1 MVVGLGL
8 DGETDETGGNRN
20 MMEKRNIPVAAPMLV
35 GNEKAYVID
44 CLDSTW
50 ISSTGKYVER
60 FESAFADFCGARH
73 AISCCNGTVALHL
86 ALVALGLK
94 AGDEVIVPTLTFV
107 ATANVVRYC
116 DATPI
121 FVDVDPETWTMDP
134 FLIEQKIT
142 SRTRGIIVVHLYG
155 QPTDLDPVLELAAR
169 HSLFVV
175 EDAAE
180 AHGAEYKG
188 KKVGSLTT
196 VGAFSFYGNKALT
209 TGEGGMLTTND
220 NSFAAKLRLL
230 RGQGMDSQRRYWHPV
245 IGYNYRMTNV
255 AAAIGLGQLER
266 ADWHLERR
274 ATVADWYK
282 KALAGIDGIKW
293 QSEQDWSKRIYWMF
307 SIVLDEHAG
316 NREDAMAHLQA
327 DGIETRPLFYPLHLL
342 PPYQKQEDNAGYP
355 VAEQI
360 SQHGFSLPT
369 WGGLSYEDVN
379 YVAESLVQYLKTKR
393 DSERL

>member
-8 DGETDETGGNRN
+8 DGETDETGGGGS

-35 GNEKAYVID
+35 GNEKAYVSD

-94 AGDEVIVPTLTFV
+94 VGDEVIVPAITFV
-107 ATANVVRYC
+107 ATANVVTYC
-116 DATPI
+116 GATPI
-121 FVDVDPETWTMDP
+121 FVDVDPATWTLDP
-134 FLIEQKIT
+134 SLIEQKIT
-142 SRTRGIIVVHLYG
+142 TRTRGIIVVHLYG
-155 QPTDLDPVLELAAR
+155 QPTDLDPVLDLARR

-188 KKVGSLTT
+188 KKVGSLTA

-220 NSFAAKLRLL
+220 DGFAAELRLL

-274 ATVADWYK
+274 ADVANWYK
-282 KALAGIDGIKW
+282 KALASIGGITW
-293 QSEQDWSKRIYWMF
+293 QSEPDWSQRIYWMF
-307 SIVLDEHAG
+307 SIVLDGEAG
-316 NREDAMAHLQA
+316 NRDDAMAHLQA

-342 PPYQKQEDNAGYP
+342 PPYQKPEDNTGCP

-360 SQHGFSLPT
+360 SQNGFSLPT
-369 WGGLSYEDVN
+369 WAGLSSDDVN
-379 YVAESLVQYLKTKR
+379 YVTESLIRYLKTKR
-393 DSERL
+393 

>member
-1 MVVGLGL
+1 
-8 DGETDETGGNRN
+8 
-20 MMEKRNIPVAAPMLV
+20 MMKKRNIPVAAPMLV
-35 GNEKAYVID
+35 GNEKSYVID

-60 FESAFADFCGARH
+60 FESAFADFCGVRH

-94 AGDEVIVPTLTFV
+94 PGDEVIVPTITFV
-107 ATANVVRYC
+107 ATANVVKYC
-116 DATPI
+116 GATPI
-121 FVDVDPETWTMDP
+121 FVDVDPATWTIDP
-134 FLIEQKIT
+134 SLIEQKIT

-155 QPTDLDPVLELAAR
+155 QPADLDPVLDLARR

-188 KKVGSLTT
+188 KKVGSLTA

-220 NSFAAKLRLL
+220 DGFAAQLRLL

-266 ADWHLERR
+266 ADWHLEGR
-274 ATVADWYK
+274 AKVANWYQ
-282 KALAGIDGIKW
+282 KALAAIAGITW
-293 QSEQDWSKRIYWMF
+293 QSEPDWSKRIYWMF
-307 SIVLDEHAG
+307 SIVLDEQAG
-316 NREDAMAHLQA
+316 NRDGAMAHLQA
-327 DGIETRPLFYPLHLL
+327 DGIETRPLFHPLHLL
-342 PPYQKQEDNAGYP
+342 PPYQNPEDNTGYP

-360 SQHGFSLPT
+360 SQNGFSLPT
-369 WGGLSYEDVN
+369 WAGLTNDDVN
-379 YVAESLVQYLKTKR
+379 YVAESLIQYLKTKR
-393 DSERL
+393 RE

>member
-1 MVVGLGL
+1 MGL
-8 DGETDETGGNRN
+8 DGETDATSGGWRVTK
-20 MMEKRNIPVAAPMLV
+20 KRNIPVAAPMLV

-60 FESAFADFCGARH
+60 FESTFADFCGTRY

-94 AGDEVIVPTLTFV
+94 SGDEVIVPTLTFV
-107 ATANVVRYC
+107 ATANAVRYC
-116 DATPI
+116 GATPVFI
-121 FVDVDPETWTMDP
+121 DVDPETWTIDP
-134 FLIEQKIT
+134 SLIEQKIT

-155 QPTDLDPVLELAAR
+155 QPADLDPILDLASR
-169 HSLFVV
+169 HSLFIV

-188 KKVGSLTT
+188 NKVGSLTL
-196 VGAFSFYGNKALT
+196 VGAFSFYGNKAIT

-220 NSFAAKLRLL
+220 DELAAKLRLL
-230 RGQGMDSQRRYWHPV
+230 RGQGMDSQKRYWHPV

-255 AAAIGLGQLER
+255 AAAVGLGQLEKV
-266 ADWHLERR
+266 DWHLERR
-274 ATVADWYK
+274 ATVANWYK
-282 KALAGIDGIKW
+282 KALSDIGGVMW
-293 QSEQDWSKRIYWMF
+293 QSEQGWSRRIYWMF
-307 SIVLDEHAG
+307 SIVLEGNAG
-316 NREDAMAHLQA
+316 DRDDAMAHLHD

-342 PPYQKQEDNAGYP
+342 PPYQKEGEPADYP

-360 SQHGFSLPT
+360 SYNGFSLPT
-369 WGGLSYEDVN
+369 WAGLTYDDVN
-379 YVAESLVQYLKTKR
+379 YVAESLIQYLKAR
-393 DSERL
+393 ASA